1 MKMNKFKIDYYIYGG
16 GKFDGKE
23 IFLVFRG
30 KEIWGF
36 LRLFGLN
43 GLVV

>member
-23 IFLVFRG
+23 IFFQFLGEKKFGVF
-30 KEIWGF
+30 
-36 LRLFGLN
+36 
-43 GLVV
+43 